1 MSILMLIGT
10 YSDLFDSPITPWST
24 LATLCIVLSIS
35 MTKEGLE
42 DLKRHVYQ
50 TKFNGKKADIF

>member
-1 MSILMLIGT
+1 MLIGT